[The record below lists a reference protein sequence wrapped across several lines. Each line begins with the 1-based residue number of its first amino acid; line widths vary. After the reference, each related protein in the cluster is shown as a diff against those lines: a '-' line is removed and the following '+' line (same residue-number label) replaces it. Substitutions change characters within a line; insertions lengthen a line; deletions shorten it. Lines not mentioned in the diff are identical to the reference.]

1 METTPLLQ
9 RNNEPTSP
17 SSPALPLPEE
27 EDYLPGASKT
37 FKGLKSLFWKETVKL
52 WKIAGPIALT
62 LICQYGVNTL
72 TSIFVGHL
80 GNLQLSAVSVS
91 LSVVVTFVFGFLLGM
106 GSALETL
113 CGQAFGA
120 GQVHMLGVYLQ
131 RSCIILFVTCV
142 ILLPIY
148 IFAAPL
154 LKVVGQEADLSDL
167 AGKFTLQTI
176 PYLFSWAIYFPTQKF
191 LQAQRKVRVLT
202 CIAAGALLLHALWLW
217 LFIYEFDWGITGAA
231 IAFDLTGWTI
241 ALAQAVY
248 VMGWCKEGWRGF
260 SLSAFKD
267 LWSFLTLSLASAVML
282 CLEIWY
288 MMSIVILTGHLSNAV
303 IAVGSLTICVRVS
316 NELGMGHP
324 KGAKYSVYVTVFQS
338 LVIGLVCMAVVLIA
352 KDYFAYLYTSSEVMR
367 VAASKLAF
375 ILGITMVL
383 NSVQPVI
390 SGVAIGGGWQA
401 LVAYI
406 NIGCYYVFGL
416 PLGYLLGYK
425 AKLGVRGVWGGMLG
439 GTRFAD
445 LAAFDCTLQNQLEK
459 RVEKT
464 AERMRRWGGQDEKK
478 NINHRDDAT
487 NEA

>member
-9 RNNEPTSP
+9 RNNEPPSP
-17 SSPALPLPEE
+17 SSPALPLPEQ
-27 EDYLPGASKT
+27 EDYPPGASKT
-37 FKGLKSLFWKETVKL
+37 FKGFKSLFWKETVKL
-52 WKIAGPIALT
+52 WEIAGPIGFSFVCEYST
-62 LICQYGVNTL
+62 YTL

-91 LSVVVTFVFGFLLGM
+91 LSVIITFAFGFLLGM

-120 GQVHMLGVYLQ
+120 GQVHMLGIYLQ
-131 RSCIILFVTCV
+131 RSSIISFITCV
-142 ILLPIY
+142 LLLPIY

-154 LKVVGQEADLSDL
+154 LKVIGQDADLSDL
-167 AGKFTLQTI
+167 AGKFTRLTI
-176 PYLFSWAIYFPTQKF
+176 PSLFSWAISFPTQKF
-191 LQAQRKVRVLT
+191 LQAQRKVKVAT
-202 CIAAGALLLHALWLW
+202 CISAGALPLHALWLW

-231 IAFDLTGWTI
+231 IAVNLTDWTI

-248 VMGWCKEGWRGF
+248 VMGWCKEGWHGF

-282 CLEIWY
+282 CLEAWY
-288 MMSIVILTGHLSNAV
+288 MVSIFLLAGHLNNAV
-303 IAVGSLTICVRVS
+303 IAVGSLAICMNINVIELMLFLGVNAAISVRVS

-338 LVIGLVCMAVVLIA
+338 LMIGLVCMAVVLIA
-352 KDYFAYLYTSSEVMR
+352 KDYFAYLFTSSEEMR
-367 VAASKLAF
+367 VATSKLAF

-390 SGVAIGGGWQA
+390 SGSMGWDA
-401 LVAYI
+401 RW
-406 NIGCYYVFGL
+406 NC
-416 PLGYLLGYK
+416 
-425 AKLGVRGVWGGMLG
+425 
-439 GTRFAD
+439 FAD

-459 RVEKT
+459 R
-464 AERMRRWGGQDEKK
+464 AERMRRWAGEEDEKK
-478 NINHRDDAT
+478 NNHMDDAA